1 MQKRV
6 YRNLTNLYNQS
17 TSIPIGKKDKVVIM
31 SDMHMGRGDN
41 KDDFNVNAP
50 LFINALKNYYFKKD
64 YSLLLNGDIE
74 ELQRFKF
81 DQIYKKWSR
90 VYKLFDKFAAD
101 NKLVKTVGNHDIA
114 LVTKEYQQYPYAM
127 YESVKLN
134 YKNENDI
141 FIFHGHQASQKY
153 TLQNALIG
161 YTLRYLANPLGIKN
175 YSVAHSSRKKYKIE
189 KTAYDFSRRK
199 KVMSIIG
206 HTHRPLFESL
216 PKPERIRFR
225 IEQLIREYSNKELK
239 DNSRLVKL
247 IQSYKDELRLIH
259 KQSMEYH
266 NLYNEIL
273 HVPCLF
279 NSGCVI
285 GKRGMTCLEIT
296 NGKIRLVHWFDKKIS
311 KKYLHHT
318 GYEPQQLD
326 NSDFFRLLI
335 NKEKLNYIF
344 TRINLL
350 AE

>member
-1 MQKRV
+1 MQKNV
-6 YRNLTNLYNQS
+6 LINLGELFDQTPFTPLN
-17 TSIPIGKKDKVVIM
+17 KKDRIVIM
-31 SDMHMGRGDN
+31 SDMHMGIGD
-41 KDDFNVNAP
+41 KRDDFVANAP
-50 LFINALKNYYFKKD
+50 LFINALKNYYLKKD
-64 YSLLLNGDIE
+64 YSLVLNGDIE
-74 ELQRFKF
+74 ELQRFEF
-81 DQIYKKWSR
+81 NQIFSQWQK
-90 VYKLFDKFAAD
+90 VYKLFDKFAEN
-101 NKLVKTVGNHDIA
+101 NKLFKLIGNHDIA
-114 LVTKEYQQYPYAM
+114 LVTKEYKNYPYALH
-127 YESVKLN
+127 EALRFK
-134 YKNENDI
+134 YKEQNDI
-141 FIFHGHQASQKY
+141 FIFHGHQASRKY

-189 KTAYDFSRRK
+189 KTAYEFSRHQR
-199 KVMSIIG
+199 VMSVIG

-225 IEQLIREYSNKELK
+225 IEQLMREYSNKELLE
-239 DNSRLVKL
+239 NNRLVKL
-247 IQSYKDELRLIH
+247 IKNYKEELSFLHQQSRTY
-259 KQSMEYH
+259 Q

-326 NSDFFRLLI
+326 DSDFFRLLI

>member
-1 MQKRV
+1 MQSKV
-6 YRNLTNLYNQS
+6 FKNLGLLYEQTPVVPLN
-17 TSIPIGKKDKVVIM
+17 KKDRVVIM
-31 SDMHMGRGDN
+31 SDMHMGTGDK
-41 KDDFNVNAP
+41 KDDFVPNAP
-50 LFINALKNYYFKKD
+50 LFINALKNYYLKKE
-64 YSLLLNGDIE
+64 YSLVLNGDIE
-74 ELQRFKF
+74 ELQRFEF
-81 DQIYKKWSR
+81 NRIFGQWKK
-90 VYKLFDKFAAD
+90 VYKLFDKFAEND
-101 NKLVKTVGNHDIA
+101 RLIKIVGNHDIA
-114 LVTKEYQQYPYAM
+114 LVTKEYDNYPYQLH
-127 YESVKLN
+127 EGIKFK
-134 YKNENDI
+134 YKDKNDI
-141 FIFHGHQASQKY
+141 FIFHGHQASRKY

-189 KTAYDFSRRK
+189 KTAYEFSRQQR
-199 KVMSIIG
+199 VMSVIG

-225 IEQLIREYSNKELK
+225 IEQLMREYSNKELLE
-239 DNSRLVKL
+239 NNRLVKL
-247 IQSYKDELRLIH
+247 INNYKDELRFIH
-259 KQSMEYH
+259 QQSQTYQ

-326 NSDFFRLLI
+326 DSDFFRLLI